1 MMTASVPNR
10 RVIPLHP
17 GRAQHTTNSVGMILA
32 LASFTMMFGGLFY
45 AYGLLRIRSMAWP
58 PPGVPEMPILLPT
71 IITLLLA
78 GSAVAVELAR
88 KALRCN
94 DTLRFQRMTM
104 GAIVLGLLFI
114 GLQASVWV
122 DLWDAGLTLAI
133 GPYGSMFYFLTA
145 FHALHVVA
153 GLGILGWMYLAAPRA
168 KSSVIQNSRAQL
180 SALFWHFVGAVWLVI
195 FFLAYV
201 F

>member
-1 MMTASVPNR
+1 MTASVPNR

-17 GRAQHTTNSVGMILA
+17 GRAQHTTNHVGMILA
-32 LASFTMMFGGLFY
+32 LVAFTMMFGGLFY
-45 AYGLLRIRSMAWP
+45 AYGLLRIRSVAWP
-58 PPGVPEMPILLPT
+58 PPGVPQMPLVLPT
-71 IITLLLA
+71 IITVMLA
-78 GSAVAVELAR
+78 GSAAAVEFAR
-88 KALRCN
+88 KALRRN
-94 DTLRFQRMTM
+94 DKLGFQRWTM
-104 GAIVLGLLFI
+104 GAIILGTLFI
-114 GLQASVWV
+114 GLQASIWV
-122 DLWDAGLTLAI
+122 DLWAAGLTLAI

-153 GLGILGWMYLAAPRA
+153 GLGILGWMYVAAPKA
-168 KSSVIQNSRAQL
+168 KSSVTQGSRAQL